1 MIDTQNSILIM
12 IDDREFT
19 SSEIARVVGKRHYG
33 EITFKRQQLSGYI
46 MSTLPEWARYNFIEI
61 KHNDDLKEI
70 KGKII
75 SGDRY
80 KSVCIIST
88 RGGFVDLKTLN
99 QLLER
104 LPYAEENFAD
114 RQYNPLFIFFKN
126 VADLLNVWEQ
136 FSISSLPICDTSF
149 EVQVLK
155 SIDVLDLA
163 NVRDFLN
170 FTSGSTATRH
180 FNQIKGDAYFYTK
193 SSTDKRKML
202 AEYSFYQLVPEK
214 MRPWLIQTFDFNEDR
229 YTASYSMM
237 RYYLADAALQWVHGA
252 FSAKSFSDF
261 IQRLLFFIHTRPQR
275 SCSLSLSGEV
285 AQKLFVDKVTE
296 RIEKLLS
303 MPVGVGINNLV
314 KSANPALDISVLEQ
328 RYLKLYR
335 RHSKQFECAHQAV
348 GHGDPCFSNVLYDQ
362 ERYLMKLIDPKG
374 ATNEE
379 DIWTHPLYDICKV
392 SHSVM
397 GDYDFI
403 NNGLY
408 SVNFTND
415 NDIKL
420 NVEFTNH
427 LVLKRE
433 FIRQLESLGYDSKI
447 IRLGEASLFLSM
459 LPLHTDYP
467 NKVMGFILVAKNILD
482 EIEGVKNGTN

>member
-1 MIDTQNSILIM
+1 MINAQNSILII

-19 SSEIARVVGKRHYG
+19 SNEIARVVGNRHYG
-33 EITFKRQQLSGYI
+33 EITFKRQQLSSYI
-46 MSTLPEWARYNFIEI
+46 ISILPEWAKDHFIEV
-61 KHNDDLKEI
+61 KHNDDLKET
-70 KGKII
+70 KDKII
-75 SGDRY
+75 SCERY
-80 KSVCIIST
+80 KSVCVIST
-88 RGGFVDLKTLN
+88 RGGFVDLHALN
-99 QLLER
+99 QIIER

-126 VADLLNVWEQ
+126 AVDLLNIWER
-136 FSISSLPICDTSF
+136 FSISSLPDWNASLD
-149 EVQVLK
+149 VQVLK
-155 SIDVLDLA
+155 SVDVLDLA

-180 FNQIKGDAYFYTK
+180 FNEIKGDAYFYTK
-193 SSTDKRKML
+193 SSTDKNKML

-214 MRPWLIQTFDFNEDR
+214 MRPWLIQTFDFNQAGD
-229 YTASYSMM
+229 TASYSMM

-252 FSAKSFSDF
+252 FSVQSFSEF

-275 SCSLSLSGEV
+275 SCSVSSSGD
-285 AQKLFVDKVTE
+285 AAKKLFVDKVTE

-303 MPVGVGINNLV
+303 MPVGVSINNLV
-314 KSANPALDISVLEQ
+314 KSANPDLDITILQQ
-328 RYLKLYR
+328 RYLRLYQR
-335 RHSKQFECAHQAV
+335 YSKQFECGYEVV

-374 ATNEE
+374 ATSEE
-379 DIWTHPLYDICKV
+379 DIWTHPFYDLCKV

-420 NVEFTNH
+420 NVNFSNH
-427 LVLKRE
+427 QTLKRE
-433 FIRQLESLGYDSKI
+433 FIRQLESLGYDANI

-467 NKVMGFILVAKNILD
+467 NKVMGFMLVAKNILD
-482 EIEGVKNGTN
+482 EIEVVKDGSH